1 MDMEEMEYQIET
13 LRSDVIT
20 IRSTVDAVADT
31 CVTLEA
37 SRTAIIRADDS
48 MIVVERL
55 LSDVDDMSNRLT
67 VLEGMIQLLSHEV
80 KMLKEAPGFVVP

>member
-31 CVTLEA
+31 RATLEA
-37 SRTAIIRADDS
+37 SRTAIIRANGS
-48 MIVVERL
+48 MIGVERL

-67 VLEGMIQLLSHEV
+67 VLEGMMQLLSHEV
-80 KMLKEAPGFVVP
+80 KMLKEVSGFVVP